1 MLCIR
6 LDRHHLSYWVLKM
19 PALEMSHKAYC
30 FIFSEQPAD
39 LATRERD
46 GLGGQGCR
54 VDVTAHQ
61 YIHLFFRLHL
71 GLLGGR
77 TVTVT
82 LCGSHQTADDTRW
95 SWSYCTLTSW
105 CILWYTFASL
115 SRTTKDWEGSASPLK
130 MKLRSPRWH
139 FISVKSI
146 RVVSSLNQERG
157 GEQSVKSVTS

>member
-1 MLCIR
+1 M
-6 LDRHHLSYWVLKM
+6 S
-19 PALEMSHKAYC
+19 ALEMSHKAYC

-82 LCGSHQTADDTRW
+82 LCGSHQTADDTR
-95 SWSYCTLTSW
+95 
-105 CILWYTFASL
+105 
-115 SRTTKDWEGSASPLK
+115 
-130 MKLRSPRWH
+130 
-139 FISVKSI
+139 
-146 RVVSSLNQERG
+146 
-157 GEQSVKSVTS
+157 